1 MSEKPFENAVYKI
14 CETPL
19 SWYHA
24 QQIRK
29 DLADFL
35 SRDNR
40 DPSSPA
46 EAEVLDA
53 QAHEERFTPEQ
64 LGTRPTTQ
72 HSHQRQTATDLT
84 TRPPGTSLEF
94 IYEKVPSSF
103 IDTSRSSSKKRKRA
117 TTKDRSSSDR
127 IKLSSHEVCQR
138 IASAIELG
146 GHEFRDKPSYRATW
160 LSSTEPTRP
169 CGETMTL
176 MELSVAYDSYTNS
189 CSLLLQRAR
198 LVQCF
203 IALATARKAGRPVDD
218 EERLETSRT
227 EGCSKTKLRRANVGR
242 VLVELMNMLPPH
254 RAYSICV
261 ALSGKCVLMS
271 RVCALTG
278 SSCTSGT

>member
-1 MSEKPFENAVYKI
+1 MVPRATHS
-14 CETPL
+14 
-19 SWYHA
+19 
-24 QQIRK
+24 K
-29 DLADFL
+29 DLADFP
-35 SRDNR
+35 SRNNR

-53 QAHEERFTPEQ
+53 QAHEERFTSEQ

-72 HSHQRQTATDLT
+72 HSYQRQTATDLT
-84 TRPPGTSLEF
+84 TGPSENSLEF
-94 IYEKVPSSF
+94 IYEQVPLSF

-138 IASAIELG
+138 IAFAVELG

-176 MELSVAYDSYTNS
+176 MELSVAYESYTNS

-203 IALATARKAGRPVDD
+203 IALATARKAGRPVGD
-218 EERLETSRT
+218 EEQLETSRT
-227 EGCSKTKLRRANVGR
+227 DGCSKTKLRRANVGR
-242 VLVELMNMLPPH
+242 VLVELMNMLPPQ

-261 ALSGKCVLMS
+261 ALSGKFVLKS
-271 RVCALTG
+271 RMRGLTG